1 MLTVQVKLSIED
13 IIGSLPNL
21 ELNEVEKLQ
30 SALADLKNEIALQQ
44 AIKEG
49 LEDIKHGRTTPHDV
63 VMNEIKSKYNY

>member
-30 SALADLKNEIALQQ
+30 NALADLKNEIAVQQ
-44 AIKEG
+44 AVNEG
-49 LEDIKHGRTTPHDV
+49 LEDIKHGRTTPHDA